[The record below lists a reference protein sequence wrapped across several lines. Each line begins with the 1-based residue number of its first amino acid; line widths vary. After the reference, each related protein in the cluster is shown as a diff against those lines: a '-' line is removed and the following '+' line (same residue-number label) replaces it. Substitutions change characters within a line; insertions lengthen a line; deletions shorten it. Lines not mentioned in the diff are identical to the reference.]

1 MTYGFRV
8 QNFTHQSQSI
18 ITHETHFQTPPL
30 PDIEIDTVSKE
41 KDEIH
46 NKYKQLQDDLEVASR
61 VSNEKKDDEVAQ
73 LNETVNELKSKELE
87 LENEIDEKKQQIS
100 RYWWVF

>member
-1 MTYGFRV
+1 M
-8 QNFTHQSQSI
+8 QN
-18 ITHETHFQTPPL
+18 THFQTPPL